1 MKKAVCISC
10 THHYQERI
18 AYGENALRK
27 AGYNCTYITSDF
39 HHTSKKRHQVDLP
52 HCIQLPTVGYTKNL
66 SFRRLYS
73 HMRFAKDAMK
83 AVADLKPDLLYVE
96 VPPNSL
102 CKEAAKYKKR
112 NPNVKLVFD
121 IFDMW
126 PESFPSNKLKKLLK
140 IPFGIWAKFRN
151 KGLPAADLV
160 FTECDL
166 FQEALQPHL
175 KGVESRTLHLCKPA
189 ATTEIC
195 KPLPQQETI
204 HLCYLGSINNII
216 DIPAISALIG
226 QVQALRPVV
235 LHIIG
240 DGETRDTLIESVEA
254 TGATVQFHGSVY
266 DNGEKQAIFDMCS
279 FGLNIMKDSVFIGL
293 TMKSVDYFAGG
304 LPIINS
310 IGGDTRSLV
319 ETRQIGINLN
329 RENPGETAKKI
340 AGIDTETHLQMRNNT
355 LSCFRDL
362 LSEEV
367 FSKNLIS
374 AI

>member
-10 THHYQERI
+10 THHYRERI
-18 AYGENALRK
+18 AYVENALRK
-27 AGYNCTYITSDF
+27 QGYDCTYITSDF
-39 HHTSKKRHQVDLP
+39 HHISKKRHTVDLP

-66 SFRRLYS
+66 SFRRIYS
-73 HMRFAKDAMK
+73 HIRFSKDALK
-83 AVADLKPDLLYVE
+83 AAGKLQPDLLYID

-140 IPFGIWAKFRN
+140 LPFGIWARFRN
-151 KGLPAADLV
+151 LGLPGADLV
-160 FTECDL
+160 ITECDL
-166 FQEALQPHL
+166 FREALQPHL

-195 KPLPQQETI
+195 RPLPQQKAI

-216 DIPAISALIG
+216 DIPAISTLIG
-226 QVQALRPVV
+226 QVQAIRPVV

-340 AGIDTETHLQMRNNT
+340 AEIDIETQLQMRNHT

-362 LSEEV
+362 FSEEV

-374 AI
+374 SI

>member
-10 THHYQERI
+10 THHYRERI
-18 AYGENALRK
+18 AYVENALQK

-39 HHTSKKRHQVDLP
+39 HHISKKRHRVDLP

-66 SFRRLYS
+66 SFRRIYS

-83 AVADLKPDLLYVE
+83 AVAKLQPDLLYID

-102 CKEAAKYKKR
+102 CKEAAKYKRR
-112 NPNVKLVFD
+112 NQNVKLVFD

-126 PESFPSNKLKKLLK
+126 PESFPSSKLKKLLK
-140 IPFGIWAKFRN
+140 IPFGIWARFRN
-151 KGLPAADLV
+151 HGLPAADLV
-160 FTECDL
+160 ITECDL
-166 FQEALQPHL
+166 FREALQSHL
-175 KGVESRTLHLCKPA
+175 NGVESRTLHLCKPE

-195 KPLPQQETI
+195 NPLPQQEEI

-226 QVQALRPVV
+226 QVQAIRPVV

-240 DGETRDTLIESVEA
+240 DGETRDTFIASVEA
-254 TGATVQFHGSVY
+254 TGAKTQFHGSIY

-310 IGGDTRSLV
+310 IGGDTWSLV
-319 ETRQIGINLN
+319 ETRGIGINLN
-329 RENPGETAKKI
+329 RENPAETAEKI
-340 AGIDTETHLQMRNNT
+340 AGIDTETQLQMRNST

-362 LSEEV
+362 FSEEV
-367 FSKNLIS
+367 FSKALIS
-374 AI
+374 LI